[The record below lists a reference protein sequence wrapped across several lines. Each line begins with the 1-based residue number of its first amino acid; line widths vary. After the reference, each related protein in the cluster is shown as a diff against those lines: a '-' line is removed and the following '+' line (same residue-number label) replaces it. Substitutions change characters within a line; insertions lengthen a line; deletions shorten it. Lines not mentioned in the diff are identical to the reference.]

1 METVHVYC
9 GCCIALGCGIRDRER
24 CPQLESNTWGVQV
37 TCLIVVEDSVRAS
50 RSRTEIIGVVVCE
63 GSKGE
68 GIGIK
73 DGWSKSPMVRL
84 AKA

>member
-1 METVHVYC
+1 MESVYVYC
-9 GCCIALGCGIRDRER
+9 GCCIALACRVRNR
-24 CPQLESNTWGVQV
+24 KRRPQLESHTRSVQV
-37 TCLIVVEDSVRAS
+37 TCLMVVEDSVRAS
-50 RSRTEIIGVVVCE
+50 RSRSEFTGVVVRI

>member
-9 GCCIALGCGIRDRER
+9 GCSIALACGIWDRER
-24 CPQLESNTWGVQV
+24 CSQLKPHTWSVQV
-37 TCLIVVEDSVRAS
+37 TRLIVVEDSVRAS
-50 RSRTEIIGVVVCE
+50 RGRTEIARVLVCE

-73 DGWSKSPMVRL
+73 DGWSESPMVGL